1 MFDMRRRDLIT
12 LLGGAVAAWPLAAR
26 AQQAARQ
33 RRVGILMAFAESDEE
48 FQGRVGAF
56 RQEIRRLGWP
66 EESLRIDERWAADDM
81 ERVRAYASELIN
93 LKPDAILVGGRR
105 ALSVLQEQTRSI
117 PVVFA
122 GISDPVEQGI
132 VTSFARPGG
141 NIAGFTNFE
150 LSVFGKMLETLKQM
164 VPNCT
169 RVALIFNPDNAT
181 AVFVSRTFEALASA
195 LAMQASLV
203 PVHDPSQIE
212 RAIESFA
219 REPNG
224 GLFFP
229 PDVTLYIHRK
239 LAIAQVARQRVPAIY
254 SDPVMVKAGGLMSY
268 APDRSDIFRRAA
280 SYVDRILRGEK
291 PGDLPVQQPTKLELV
306 INLQTAKTLGLSI
319 PLPLI
324 ARADEVIE

>member
-1 MFDMRRRDLIT
+1 MERRAFIK
-12 LLGGAVAAWPLAAR
+12 LLSGAAAAWPIAAW
-26 AQQAARQ
+26 AQEAARQ
-33 RRVGILMAFAESDEE
+33 RRVGILLAYAESDGE
-48 FQGRVGAF
+48 FQGRVAAF
-56 RQEIRRLGWP
+56 RQELRRLGWS
-66 EESLRIDERWAADDM
+66 EESLRVDERWAGDDM
-81 ERVRAYASELIN
+81 DRVRAYASELIN

-122 GISDPVEQGI
+122 GLSDPVAQGI
-132 VTSFARPGG
+132 VTSLARPGG
-141 NIAGFTNFE
+141 NITGFSNFE

-181 AVFVSRTFEALASA
+181 GVLVSRTFEALASA
-195 LAMQASLV
+195 LAVQASVV

-239 LAIAQVARQRVPAIY
+239 LAIGQVARQRLPAIY
-254 SDPVMVKAGGLMSY
+254 SDSVMVKAGGLMSY
-268 APDRSDIFRRAA
+268 APDRIDILRRAA

-306 INLQTAKTLGLSI
+306 INLKTAKALGLEV
-319 PLPLI
+319 PPTLL